1 MGQFWLDF
9 KFIFQNTDWASEMK
23 ATIEEAQQYLTPN
36 GQQPELTP
44 DKPKAA
50 PVWSGWDENTDW
62 KPEEGY
68 NAVFDL
74 GDYEM

>member
-1 MGQFWLDF
+1 
-9 KFIFQNTDWASEMK
+9 MK
-23 ATIEEAQQYLTPN
+23 ATIEEAQQYLTPT

-50 PVWSGWDENTDW
+50 PVWSGRDENTDW